1 MTRILA
7 TLFFVLALLRT
18 YFDWQAARFN
28 ETAFTFQ
35 PIGQVWFDFHR
46 NSLLSLQPGVERYL
60 SPVIWEQ
67 AIGPMLLWPMAL
79 TLLGLAVFF
88 TLLAIYQRRKKRAKR
103 F

>member
-7 TLFFVLALLRT
+7 TLFFLLALTRA
-18 YFDWQAARFN
+18 YFDWQVASYSGAAFR
-28 ETAFTFQ
+28 FQ

-79 TLLGLAVFF
+79 TLLGVAAFF
-88 TLLAIYQRRKKRAKR
+88 TLLAIYQRRKKRATR